1 MSISVIN
8 IDPSPSSMLGSLR
21 SIGYNL
27 KTALA
32 DVLDNSI
39 AAGASHIEIV
49 NNDLKSGA
57 NELEWIAIV
66 DNGIG
71 MTRDGIAAAFTLGG
85 KGINA
90 FRHETDLGRFGLGL
104 KTASFSQCKRL
115 TVISKT
121 NTSEVSSL
129 VFDIDYIGD
138 NGWKVFDSGNQE
150 SLLNKVKSRLKNTN
164 FFEKEAWTLV
174 LWENLDKIEVN
185 NFQSF
190 YRQIEKVIE
199 HFSLVFHKFENE
211 INISVNNT
219 DIDFWNPYNG
229 ATSTEEKE
237 IPFDSKGHKFL
248 FIGHVLRH
256 KSEYK
261 NETEYNNQ
269 SRIGTFFHNQG
280 VFVYRNKR
288 LIYRGGWLG
297 LYNREQH
304 YILGRAEINLPNSYE
319 SDIAWD
325 VNISKSSVR
334 VPKFAESD
342 IRPEFNAIRSEAN
355 NTFRFHGGIKKHKIR
370 KSVTEKSIEPVWRY
384 GSLGNKTG
392 VKDFYT
398 INKEHV
404 LYKDVLDSLNDS
416 QKVKLNQLIKYVE
429 SYLPVDNIFARKS
442 AEEVEQLEHEDEEL
456 RYKFEELF
464 QKFVRESKFD
474 ERQAF
479 DALIH
484 IEPFNKLSFDKKQL
498 SNLNIEYD

>member
-199 HFSLVFHKFENE
+199 HFSLIFHKF
-211 INISVNNT
+211 SHFCFNT
-219 DIDFWNPYNG
+219 TWVYTNVYDFFIKIFVVHRSY
-229 ATSTEEKE
+229 ST
-237 IPFDSKGHKFL
+237 H
-248 FIGHVLRH
+248 
-256 KSEYK
+256 
-261 NETEYNNQ
+261 
-269 SRIGTFFHNQG
+269 
-280 VFVYRNKR
+280 
-288 LIYRGGWLG
+288 
-297 LYNREQH
+297 
-304 YILGRAEINLPNSYE
+304 
-319 SDIAWD
+319 
-325 VNISKSSVR
+325 
-334 VPKFAESD
+334 
-342 IRPEFNAIRSEAN
+342 
-355 NTFRFHGGIKKHKIR
+355 
-370 KSVTEKSIEPVWRY
+370 
-384 GSLGNKTG
+384 
-392 VKDFYT
+392 
-398 INKEHV
+398 
-404 LYKDVLDSLNDS
+404 
-416 QKVKLNQLIKYVE
+416 
-429 SYLPVDNIFARKS
+429 
-442 AEEVEQLEHEDEEL
+442 
-456 RYKFEELF
+456 
-464 QKFVRESKFD
+464 
-474 ERQAF
+474 
-479 DALIH
+479 
-484 IEPFNKLSFDKKQL
+484 
-498 SNLNIEYD
+498 